1 MGFDKIYL
9 NSPTRE
15 IELSMVNSIAQ
26 FLRGFNDSLLVE
38 NELDMEEIR
47 LLDNIFR
54 Y

>member
-1 MGFDKIYL
+1 MGLDKVYL
-9 NSPTRE
+9 NSPTRDIE
-15 IELSMVNSIAQ
+15 ISMVNDIAK

-47 LLDNIFR
+47 LLDNIFS